1 MTSLPAPLLKAE
13 RLTVRRGGR
22 PVLDDV
28 NFELQP
34 GELVVLCGPNGAGK
48 STLLQVLAGLRS
60 PDAGSLRTPPPHQRG
75 YLAQTE
81 ALPADWQVRHVVEL
95 GRLPHLAWWGSPGPV
110 DARAVQTALTATNTA
125 ALAGRR
131 LAELSGGEQQRVA
144 LARALAVE
152 PQVLLL
158 DEPTN
163 HLDLDHQ
170 AELWATLRQQ
180 TAAGVGVLAVMHD
193 LGWATRADRVVL
205 LGSGRVVASGAPA
218 EVLQEAHLQAC
229 FRTHLEVLRA
239 PSGRLAV
246 LPA

>member
-1 MTSLPAPLLKAE
+1 MTSPTEPLLKTE
-13 RLTVRRGGR
+13 HLTVLRDGR
-22 PVLDDV
+22 LVLDDV
-28 NFELQP
+28 SLVVLP
-34 GELVVLCGPNGAGK
+34 GELVVLSGPNGAGK
-48 STLLQVLAGLRS
+48 STLLQVLAGLLP
-60 PDAGSLRTPPPHQRG
+60 PDAGAVQTLPPHERG

-81 ALPADWQVRHVVEL
+81 SLPADWQVRHVVEL
-95 GRLPHLAWWGSPGPV
+95 GRLPHLDWWGAPGPADDLAV
-110 DARAVQTALTATNTA
+110 RAALAATDTAE
-125 ALAGRR
+125 LAGRR

-144 LARALAVE
+144 LARALAVQ
-152 PQVLLL
+152 PKVLLL

-170 AELWATLRQQ
+170 AELWVALRRQ

-205 LGSGRVVASGAPA
+205 LGGGRVVASGAPA
-218 EVLQEAHLQAC
+218 EVLQERHLQAC
-229 FRTHLEVLRA
+229 FRTHLEVVRA